1 MTAMHDA
8 VMCLLS
14 ATIHGVCG
22 PDPSCNRNLE
32 NDAYAPG
39 VVSRRGAVSPIDCL
53 SEYAQMVDSAY
64 YLQVSSDEG
73 VTNHTNVPNFA
84 ACVDLCTAA
93 QCQLVTYDY
102 ISRECFVRVSQAPVY
117 EG

>member
-1 MTAMHDA
+1 VLCT
-8 VMCLLS
+8 LL
-14 ATIHGVCG
+14 CY
-22 PDPSCNRNLE
+22 RNLE

-39 VVSRRGAVSPIDCL
+39 VVSRIGAANPVECL

-64 YLQVSSDEG
+64 YLPLSSDEG
-73 VTNHTNVPNFA
+73 VTNHSNVPTFP

-102 ISRECFVRVSQAPVY
+102 IRRECFVRVSQAPVY
-117 EG
+117 ER